1 MAPKFKNKVAT
12 LSPDTHRIAS
22 SMENFSGWL
31 RARLRQF
38 DEGVDLVEVE
48 MAKNYMRLQYKN
60 LSFIINENLEL
71 EEQDLVWTEFNK
83 LMNQKKLEDFQ

>member
-1 MAPKFKNKVAT
+1 MASKFKNKVAT

-22 SMENFSGWL
+22 SMDNFSGWL

-38 DEGVDLVEVE
+38 DEGVDLVALE
-48 MAKNYMRLQYKN
+48 MAKDYLRLQYKN

-71 EEQDLVWTEFNK
+71 EEQDLVWTKFNI
-83 LMNQKKLEDFQ
+83 MMAQKKLGDFE